1 MVFSLDPSPK
11 TSLAGMEPPK
21 LLGLDRVDTIKQL
34 DSYYGLVK
42 RQILAYQS
50 PTSGLFPA
58 QSSEKKVGSVRD
70 SIYSAVSVWALYQ
83 AYRSVDDDRGKCY
96 ELGQSSVLCMRG
108 ILASW
113 MRQSAKLEVWKECQ
127 DPKMALH
134 SLFCLKTGQEII
146 STTDYNHL
154 QLDCVS
160 LYLIYLVQ
168 MIASGLQIIYSQ
180 EEVALVQN
188 LIYYVER
195 AYRTPDFG
203 MWGRGTKY
211 NDGKPEVNA
220 SSIGLAKAA
229 LEAVNGFNL
238 FGSPGNHAVVYADID
253 AHNRNRSIFETLIP
267 RGSNTKN
274 TDASLMC
281 AISWPAFATH
291 VYSNYKRTKN
301 RIIRELDG
309 EYGFKRYIGDGYGSE
324 VENPVKRFYDVG
336 EVMNYEHIENEWPLF
351 YLYMIVDGMFED
363 DQEQVQLYQ
372 DKLEKLISYDC
383 NGDPVIP
390 KMFVVPKSSVDSE
403 RKAPRS
409 QSRKASCYHIKVG
422 EAENIFLWSQAMY
435 IISNLLT
442 KHLIQLW
449 DLDPI
454 RRYLPNYLR
463 PRLTS
468 RYSAFM
474 RGAQQGQR
482 MEQVVQVVLIAET
495 TRLQAMLAN
504 YGIQAQTP
512 TEVEPV
518 QIWPPSELVKVF
530 TLMGKCPRLGLKGR
544 PERPI
549 GCLGTSKVYRV
560 MGKTVLCYPLI
571 FSASDFY
578 LSHDIALLTTNIR
591 SELQFIGKS
600 WRLSGR
606 PTFCV
611 VISEDDMRDPQFHEM
626 LNLLSEFK
634 LGQYGGV
641 KIRLGRLQNLLSSAC
656 IEHLDLAEQEGEV
669 PEIKP
674 VKENKNLYAGYQ
686 SLTDIPKQ
694 SRIDEEWRDFAT
706 EYKAKP
712 SHEIVELIANTNH
725 LFGKIQLCGILLT
738 RDGPD
743 FPIGDKSA
751 KQRVEELSKTAA
763 ILRYW
768 SALRYASSLL
778 RKTVDSL
785 TPYATAVIVNGKS
798 LCVGTIGV
806 ATETFQAPMTP
817 KELNAAIFNKVFPH
831 SVSGAVLQQ
840 EMILYCGKLIATKPE
855 LFVGILVLRMGW
867 LIRAVDLYRSFT
879 MPGDVKNTLD
889 NLPPSKIWSLVHD
902 MLRDTANNSEIE
914 HPIETNLTD
923 YQIKQLNGCLLRVP
937 DNFYSSTWQILTRCP
952 GGLRFGSER
961 LPQLPTIKLHEPF
974 ELSFY
979 HLVESFFAQYEESC
993 YRHLVIR
1000 VLTILAIVI
1009 KRNPEIQYTKEIC
1022 IEDLISD
1029 SIELYEKS
1037 LDKGATIE
1045 EKGIEGFNR
1054 QSCQLSD
1061 SFIGRAIVNILLG
1074 GEIGHATADCKIQ

>member
-1 MVFSLDPSPK
+1 MG
-11 TSLAGMEPPK
+11 A
-21 LLGLDRVDTIKQL
+21 
-34 DSYYGLVK
+34 
-42 RQILAYQS
+42 
-50 PTSGLFPA
+50 
-58 QSSEKKVGSVRD
+58 KVR
-70 SIYSAVSVWALYQ
+70 
-83 AYRSVDDDRGKCY
+83 
-96 ELGQSSVLCMRG
+96 
-108 ILASW
+108 
-113 MRQSAKLEVWKECQ
+113 
-127 DPKMALH
+127 
-134 SLFCLKTGQEII
+134 
-146 STTDYNHL
+146 NHL

-211 NDGKPEVNA
+211 NDGQAEVNA

-253 AHNRNRSIFETLIP
+253 AHNRNRSIFETLLP

-291 VYSNYKRTKN
+291 VYGNYKRTKN

-309 EYGFKRYIGDGYGSE
+309 EYGFKRYIGDGYGCE

-351 YLYMIVDGMFED
+351 YMYMIVDGMFED
-363 DQEQVQLYQ
+363 DQEQVQLYEE
-372 DKLEKLISYDC
+372 KLEKLICHDC

-390 KMFVVPKSSVDSE
+390 KMFVVPKSSVDDE

-409 QSRKASCYHIKVG
+409 QCRRKSYHIKIG
-422 EAENIFLWSQAMY
+422 EPENLFLWSQAMY
-435 IISNLLT
+435 IIANLLT

-482 MEQVVQVVLIAET
+482 MEQVVQIVLIAET

-518 QIWPPSELVKVF
+518 QIWPPSELVKIF

-549 GCLGTSKVYRV
+549 GCLGTSKVYRIN
-560 MGKTVLCYPLI
+560 GKTVLCYPLV
-571 FSASDFY
+571 FSATDFY

-611 VISEDDMRDPQFHEM
+611 IISEDDMRDPQFHEM
-626 LNLLSEFK
+626 LTLLSEFK

-656 IEHLDLAEQEGEV
+656 IEHLDLPIDFEMLEM
-669 PEIKP
+669 KP

-694 SRIDEEWRDFAT
+694 TRIEEEARDFAD
-706 EYKAKP
+706 EYKSAP
-712 SHEIVELIANTNH
+712 SYEIVELIANTSH
-725 LFGKIQLCGILLT
+725 LYGKIQLCGILLT
-738 RDGPD
+738 REGPD
-743 FPIGDKSA
+743 FPIGEKSA
-751 KQRVEELSKTAA
+751 KKRVEELSKTAA
-763 ILRYW
+763 GLRYW

-785 TPYATAVIVNGKS
+785 TPYATAIIVNGKS
-798 LCVGTIGV
+798 LCVGTVGV
-806 ATETFQAPMTP
+806 THVTFQAPMTP
-817 KELNAAIFNKVFPH
+817 KELSDAIFNKVFPH
-831 SVSGAVLQQ
+831 SVNGAVLQQ
-840 EMILYCGKLIATKPE
+840 EMILYCGKIIATNPE

-867 LIRAVDLYRSFT
+867 LIRAIDLYKSFM
-879 MPGDVKNTLD
+879 MPEDKNPLD

-902 MLRDTANNSEIE
+902 LLRDTATSHDLE
-914 HPIETNLTD
+914 HPLVTDLTD
-923 YQIKQLNGCLLRVP
+923 HQIKQLNGCLLRVP
-937 DNFYSSTWQILTRCP
+937 DNFYSSVWQILSRCP
-952 GGLRFGSER
+952 GGIRFGVEQ

-979 HLVESFFAQYEESC
+979 HLVESFFAQYQESC

-1009 KRNPEIQYTKEIC
+1009 KRNPEIQYTQQIC
-1022 IEDLISD
+1022 IEGLISE
-1029 SIELYEKS
+1029 SIGLYEKS
-1037 LDKGATIE
+1037 LQANDDGTYQN
-1045 EKGIEGFNR
+1045 KGIEGFNR
-1054 QSCQLSD
+1054 LSCRLSD
-1061 SFIGRAIVNILLG
+1061 SFIGRAIVNTLLG
-1074 GEIGHATADCKIQ
+1074 GEIGHDQSECKIQ